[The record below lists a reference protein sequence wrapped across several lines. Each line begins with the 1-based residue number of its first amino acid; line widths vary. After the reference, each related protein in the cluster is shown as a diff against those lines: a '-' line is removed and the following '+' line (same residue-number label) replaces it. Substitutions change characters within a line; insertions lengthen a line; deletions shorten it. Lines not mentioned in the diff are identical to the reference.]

1 MGRFEIDN
9 ILQIATLNSEL
20 EFERASSLYLKLRWM
35 IKDDS
40 SLEPI
45 REHLKG
51 LISEYERTNW
61 SNDNKINDEQLK
73 ENDNAVELIAK
84 ENKFIQKRKEII
96 KERLQE
102 NELYQQDLGKLLG
115 HRKNYMSELING
127 IRPFS
132 RDDLVVIHRILNIEL
147 KDLISP
153 FIKVDTAKHI
163 RKVLIE
169 LNRKRLKLNKNDLDF
184 AV

>member
-1 MGRFEIDN
+1 
-9 ILQIATLNSEL
+9 
-20 EFERASSLYLKLRWM
+20 
-35 IKDDS
+35 
-40 SLEPI
+40 
-45 REHLKG
+45 
-51 LISEYERTNW
+51 
-61 SNDNKINDEQLK
+61 
-73 ENDNAVELIAK
+73 
-84 ENKFIQKRKEII
+84 
-96 KERLQE
+96 
-102 NELYQQDLGKLLG
+102 
-115 HRKNYMSELING
+115 MSELING